1 MKALRAD
8 ERVKPHHLKRL
19 ALVYVRQSTAQQ
31 VRVNQESTRRQY
43 ALEEQAL
50 QLGWSR
56 ELIRTIDADLAV
68 SGSLAGE
75 RDGFRELLDEVAHG
89 RVGAVLGLE
98 VSRLARNTVEWFQLL
113 DWCRSTDTLLVEG
126 EQIYSPLRH
135 DDSLVLGI
143 KGTMSE
149 AESCLIRERM
159 RGGLRS
165 KASRGELYHHVP
177 IGFVRDGKS
186 VIKDPDRQVRHAIE
200 AVFRHFRQQGSARQA
215 VQALLAAGWKM
226 PSRPP
231 GQRGAVKWSATTY
244 DRVMAIL
251 RNPAMGGGYVY
262 GRQRTERV
270 LDEQDRVRRVTRRV
284 PREEWQV
291 LIEEHHEGY
300 VSWSE
305 WEAIQERLSANTT
318 AKGGRGAAREGPA
331 LLAGRALCGHCGRY
345 LQVRYGKG
353 WWSYF
358 CPKRA
363 ERSGRDGGCQS
374 VGGKRVDRWVAGE
387 LLATGQQAGAEA
399 AARAW
404 EQRRAQEREALRS
417 QRLEVERCAYE
428 ERLAA
433 RRYSRVDPD
442 NRLVAG
448 TLEKQWERAL
458 QASEQA
464 RAHLERARR
473 ALPERPP
480 LERLET
486 LGSDLRAVW
495 EAECVSDR
503 DRKRLLH
510 CLVENVTLSVDRE
523 ARTVRMVLHWY
534 GGGVAEHA
542 LDTWTRARRAARDSR
557 GTVEL
562 VRNLSEHHGDA
573 TTAQVL
579 NRQRRTTARGLP
591 FTRGRV
597 ASLRQRHGIPG
608 YRKRPPEEGA
618 SVLGVMEAARQLE
631 VSTGTLY
638 RWIREGL
645 VPAERVTAGAP
656 YRIRLTEELRQR
668 FCDEVP
674 DQFVPLREAMRL
686 LGVTRQRI
694 WQRIR
699 DRELESK
706 HVRRGKVKGLYVR
719 VEVEEAAG
727 PCLPGLGLQED

>member
-1 MKALRAD
+1 MMAN
-8 ERVKPHHLKRL
+8 ERVKPHHLKRM
-19 ALVYVRQSTAQQ
+19 ALVYVRQSTVQQ
-31 VRVNQESTRRQY
+31 VRMNRESTRRQY
-43 ALEEQAL
+43 ALGGQAL
-50 QLGWSR
+50 RLGWSE

-75 RDGFRELLDEVAHG
+75 RGGFSELLDEVAHG
-89 RVGAVLGLE
+89 RVGAVFGLE

-113 DWCRSTDTLLVEG
+113 DWSRATDTLLVEG
-126 EQIYSPLRH
+126 GEIYSPVRH
-135 DDSLVLGI
+135 DDNLVLGI

-149 AESCLIRERM
+149 AEAYLIRERM
-159 RGGLRS
+159 RGGLQN

-177 IGFVRDGKS
+177 IGFVLDGKS
-186 VIKDPDRQVRHAIE
+186 LVKDPDQQVRHAVE

-215 VQALLAAGWKM
+215 VQTLLAAGQKM
-226 PSRPP
+226 PSRLP
-231 GQRGAVKWSATTY
+231 GKHGQVKWSETTY
-244 DRVMAIL
+244 DRVVTIL
-251 RNPAMGGGYVY
+251 RNPAMGGAYVY

-270 LDEQDRVRRVTRRV
+270 LDEEDRVRRVTKRV

-291 LIEEHHEGY
+291 LIEDHHAGY
-300 VSWSE
+300 VTWSE
-305 WEAIQERLSANTT
+305 WEAIQEQLSANTT
-318 AKGGRGAAREGPA
+318 AKGRTGAVREGPA
-331 LLAGRALCGHCGRY
+331 LLAGRALCGECGRY
-345 LQVRYGKG
+345 LQVRYGKD

-358 CPKRA
+358 CPKRV
-363 ERSGRDGGCQS
+363 ERTGRDGGCMT

-387 LLATGQQAGAEA
+387 LLATGQEAGAEA
-399 AARAW
+399 VAHAW
-404 EQRRAQEREALRS
+404 EQRRAQEQEALRS
-417 QRLEVERCAYE
+417 QKLEVERCAYE

-458 QASEQA
+458 KASEQA
-464 RAHLERARR
+464 RAHLEQARR

-486 LGSDLRAVW
+486 LGADLREVW

-523 ARTVRMVLHWY
+523 AKTVRMVLHWY
-534 GGGVAEHA
+534 GGGVDEHTMNA
-542 LDTWTRARRAARDSR
+542 WTRARRAPRDSR

-562 VRNLSEHHGDA
+562 VRNLTEHHSDA
-573 TTAQVL
+573 MTAKVL
-579 NRQRRTTARGLP
+579 NSQKRTTARGLP

-608 YRKRPPEEGA
+608 YRKKPTEKGA
-618 SVLGVMEAARQLE
+618 SVLSVEEAAQQLG
-631 VSTGTLY
+631 VSPGTMY

-656 YRIRLTEELRQR
+656 YRIRLTDELRQR

-674 DQFVPLREAMRL
+674 DNFVPLREAMRL

-699 DRELESK
+699 DKELESK

-719 VEVEEAAG
+719 LEAGAATG
-727 PCLPGLGLQED
+727 PCLPGMGPKDG